1 MPRRKRSTETIV
13 GIFVLI
19 SLALLLAVV
28 TLMGSRQNIFAKR
41 YQITGEFDSVAGLQT
56 GAEVHLAGIN
66 IGHVQDIEFSPNNR
80 VLVTMSVSWNQI
92 DRIRGDS
99 IASIR
104 TMGLMGDR
112 YVEITVGTESEKL
125 IEPGGSIRTSE
136 LFELTDMVEEV
147 RPTLEN
153 VENAM
158 KNISILTDELAD
170 PNGEVGTILENVKVL
185 TTDAREGKGTVGALF
200 VRDDI
205 HQKANQVLDTTQEA
219 MENLK
224 VASGNVKEASVEFPT
239 IIDGVSSSVEQFEEF
254 SVRATDAADGFADM
268 TDSGKLVMDDVAVI
282 SANLRSASEDIKGA
296 TPRLGPLLVSAEDG
310 VTGAKEV
317 VEAAKRNW
325 LFRGYFEPPRPGE
338 PIAVSGRDITL
349 PEVTR

>member
-1 MPRRKRSTETIV
+1 MPRRKGTTETIV
-13 GIFVLI
+13 GIFVLV

-28 TLMGSRQNIFAKR
+28 ILIGSRQNIFAKR
-41 YQITGEFDSVAGLQT
+41 YQITGEFNSVAGLQS

-66 IGHVQDIEFSPNNR
+66 IGHVQDIEFSDSNK
-80 VLVTMSVSWNQI
+80 VKVTMSVSWNQI

-99 IASIR
+99 VASIK

-112 YVEITVGTESEKL
+112 YVEITVGTKKEKL
-125 IEPGGSIRTSE
+125 IEPGGSIRTTE
-136 LFELTDMVEEV
+136 LFELTEMLEEA

-153 VENAM
+153 FENAI
-158 KNISILTDELAD
+158 KNISILTDQLAD

-205 HQKANQVLDTTQEA
+205 YKKTNLVLDITQES
-219 MENLK
+219 MENLREVSSNAR
-224 VASGNVKEASVEFPT
+224 VASTEFPA
-239 IIDGVSSSVEQFEEF
+239 IVEGVSLSVKQFEEF
-254 SVRATDAADGFADM
+254 SARATDAAGGFADM
-268 TDSGKLVMDDVAVI
+268 TDSGRLVMDDIAAM
-282 SANLRSASEDIKGA
+282 SANLRSASEDVKDA

-338 PIAVSGRDITL
+338 PIAVSGRDISL
-349 PEVTR
+349 PEVTP